1 MIKFNK
7 YNTNVFNF
15 LIEKNKVILPKKN
28 DNEINNIYQ
37 YIFYAI
43 HNSVNLVNNS
53 KLFYNKI
60 QMRHLLILHKFHN
73 MFHLLKTNF

>member
-1 MIKFNK
+1 MCVNINMIKFNK

-15 LIEKNKVILPKKN
+15 LIEKKKVILPKKN

-53 KLFYNKI
+53 KLFYNKKVI
-60 QMRHLLILHKFHN
+60 QSYNHGELIN
-73 MFHLLKTNF
+73 SQR